1 MNNNDLSE
9 QKVKAAT
16 FTHRLDFFWQYIA
29 VYAIAMIIYV
39 LLKGTIS
46 EWTVTVVLL
55 DPLVLLLAIIIVGT
69 AISMVFNYYKKQE
82 VLVGKDFIIF
92 KNRYRSIKYT
102 QNEII
107 KIAFSR
113 ERNKLRSTYRVIKIK
128 VSNRRRIIR
137 IKPMAFWD
145 ERMLVHDMI
154 ALKKNI
160 NR

>member
-1 MNNNDLSE
+1 MNNYDIMES
-9 QKVKAAT
+9 KAKNAT

-69 AISMVFNYYKKQE
+69 AISMIYNYYKKQE
-82 VLVGKDFIIF
+82 VIVGKDFIHF
-92 KNRYRSIKYT
+92 KNRFRENKYT

-107 KIAFSR
+107 KIGFSR
-113 ERNKLRSTYRVIKIK
+113 ERNKLRSTYRLIKIK
-128 VSNRRRIIR
+128 VNNRRRIIR
-137 IKPMAFWD
+137 IKPMSFWD
-145 ERMLVHDMI
+145 EKMLVHSVI